1 MKKNDSII
9 ELYCFFIVKTIIC
22 HLIFI
27 FMSYFFPLISFQLK
41 SFFTFIFQKNLFF
54 TIISFLLY
62 FSFIITVKMLKDK
75 IEKLEKTF
83 FFSKNDL
90 IQNYLKKIY
99 NETNKYILEIKKI
112 IFK

>member
-1 MKKNDSII
+1 
-9 ELYCFFIVKTIIC
+9 
-22 HLIFI
+22 
-27 FMSYFFPLISFQLK
+27 
-41 SFFTFIFQKNLFF
+41 
-54 TIISFLLY
+54 
-62 FSFIITVKMLKDK
+62 MLKDK

>member
-1 MKKNDSII
+1 MKKNGSII
-9 ELYCFFIVKTIIC
+9 ELYCFFHSKDNYLSFNFYFYV
-22 HLIFI
+22 
-27 FMSYFFPLISFQLK
+27 YFFPLISFQLK

-54 TIISFLLY
+54 TVISFLLY

-90 IQNYLKKIY
+90 IQNYLKIIY
-99 NETNKYILEIKKI
+99 NETNKYILKIKKI

>member
-1 MKKNDSII
+1 
-9 ELYCFFIVKTIIC
+9 
-22 HLIFI
+22 
-27 FMSYFFPLISFQLK
+27 MSYFFPLISFQLK

-83 FFSKNDL
+83 FFLKNDL
-90 IQNYLKKIY
+90 IQNFKKIY